1 LSALIINHITLLAT
15 CTKKLARTG
24 VIGVARIMQ
33 RAAEQ
38 FQADYSVDNYHKHHQ
53 QRDVE

>member
-15 CTKKLARTG
+15 CRKKLARTG
-24 VIGVARIMQ
+24 VIGVARMMQ